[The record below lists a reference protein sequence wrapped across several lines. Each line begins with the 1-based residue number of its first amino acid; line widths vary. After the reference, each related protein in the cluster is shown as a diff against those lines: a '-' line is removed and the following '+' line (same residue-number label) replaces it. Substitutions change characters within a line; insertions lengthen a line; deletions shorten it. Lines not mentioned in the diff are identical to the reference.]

1 MKKSL
6 CATAD
11 LCDKF
16 GDKLNYVAPLFQ
28 LYGGKRHFGGEIVT
42 VKCFEDNSFVKTTLS
57 KPGEGK
63 VLVIDGGA
71 SLRRAMVGDLIALDA
86 VKNKWEGIIVNGCIR
101 DSEKINTMN
110 EIGIKAIGTHPRK
123 TEKKNI
129 GEVNVPVE
137 FGGVKFVPGQFVVAD
152 ADGIVVAD
160 FDITQA

>member
-1 MKKSL
+1 MKKTLST
-6 CATAD
+6 TAD

-16 GDKLNYVAPLFQ
+16 GDKLSYVAPLFQ
-28 LYGGKRHFGGEIVT
+28 FYGGKKHFGGEIVT

-71 SLRRAMVGDLIALDA
+71 SLRRALVGDLIALDA

-101 DSEKINTMN
+101 DSDKINTMP
-110 EIGIKAIGTHPRK
+110 EIGIKAINTHPRK

-129 GEVNVPVE
+129 GEVNVAVE
-137 FGGVKFVPGQFVVAD
+137 FGGVKFVPGQFLVAD
-152 ADGIVVAD
+152 VDGVVVAD
-160 FDITQA
+160 FDLTQ